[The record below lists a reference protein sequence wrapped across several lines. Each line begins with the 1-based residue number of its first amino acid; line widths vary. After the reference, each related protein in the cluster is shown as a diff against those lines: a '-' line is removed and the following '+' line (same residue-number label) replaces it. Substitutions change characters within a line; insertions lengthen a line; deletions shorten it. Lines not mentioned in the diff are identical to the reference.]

1 MMLIPG
7 KVDDTPV
14 PDRLLEV
21 FRGKRPMPLKLEI
34 RPTNRCNLNCLHCW
48 RQTHPKRAYENELPP
63 ERIVE
68 LIREGT
74 SLGVKKVE
82 LVGGGEPTFDRSA
95 AMGYVREIKRQG
107 MYGDLVTNG
116 TLFTEEMVRE
126 MVEFGWDRIM
136 FSIDGANADTH
147 DYIRGRKGV
156 FEKAV
161 RNIRLFSTWKSRLG
175 LERPLLGLVPVL
187 TNRNLTQF
195 SDFIE
200 LAHSLGAYHVGFK
213 PLVVEHDLGDTLRIK
228 KGQFLEMNR
237 HIEAAI
243 PLAEKYGIDTNLH
256 SIIHKPGNEVVKKSI
271 DVTQL
276 YREDAEAAGALLKKR
291 LSLTA
296 EDIVEVG
303 HEGVYEH
310 FLKFV
315 QIPCYLPWIHL
326 TITPEGDVVPCSG
339 AGKLNPKPNVRD
351 ASLKEILFGDIFTR
365 FRESL
370 EKGEMPALCKGCCVG
385 LFLDNR
391 RFRAELIERGSH
403 LLEKSAHG

>member
-1 MMLIPG
+1 MTLVPARG
-7 KVDDTPV
+7 DDASV

-21 FRGKRPMPLKLEI
+21 FRRERPMPLKLEI

-48 RQTHPKRAYENELPP
+48 RRTHPKRAYENELPP
-63 ERIVE
+63 GRIVK
-68 LIREGT
+68 LIGEAAE
-74 SLGVKKVE
+74 LGVQKVE
-82 LVGGGEPTFDRSA
+82 LVGGGEPTFDRNA
-95 AMGYVREIKRQG
+95 AMDYVREIKRQG
-107 MYGDLVTNG
+107 MFGDLVTNG
-116 TLFTEEMVRE
+116 TLFTKEMVRE

-156 FEKAV
+156 FERAV

-200 LAHSLGAYHVGFK
+200 LAHSLGVYHVGFK
-213 PLVVEHDLGDTLRIK
+213 PLVVEHDLGDTLRIREN
-228 KGQFLEMNR
+228 QLLEMNR

-256 SIIHKPGNEVVKKSI
+256 SIIHKPGNEVVKKSVDI
-271 DVTQL
+271 TRL
-276 YREDAEAAGALLKKR
+276 YKEDAEAAGALLKKR
-291 LSLTA
+291 LSPTA
-296 EDIVEVG
+296 GDTFVG
-303 HEGVYEH
+303 GSEAVCGR

-391 RFRAELIERGSH
+391 RFRAELLKGV
-403 LLEKSAHG
+403 LES